1 MAKTFTKEQ
10 QKVFNYL
17 KEITHEGNILENLTE
32 VAEGFESV
40 PDDIW
45 NAYDHLSKMEYVEVI
60 YKLSEGLILKNLY
73 CNTNI

>member
-17 KEITHEGNILENLTE
+17 KEITNEENIVGNLTE
-32 VAEGFESV
+32 VEEGYECI

-60 YKLSEGLILKNLY
+60 YKLSEGLILKNR
-73 CNTNI
+73 